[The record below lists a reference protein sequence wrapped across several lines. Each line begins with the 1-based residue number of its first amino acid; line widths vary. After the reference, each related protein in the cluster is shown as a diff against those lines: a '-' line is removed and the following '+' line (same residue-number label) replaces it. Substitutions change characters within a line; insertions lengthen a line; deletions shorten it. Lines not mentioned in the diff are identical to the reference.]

1 MISADV
7 SSLARAAPN
16 PAVTT
21 RMETRDGDSSFD
33 QLLLAVTPDRSSDQS
48 SSRMSDSTSTRSRD
62 VSSTRQSNNDAD
74 AARQADDRRDTRDN
88 IRQDKETA
96 AEAKQVDRKSSET
109 KKSDDKPV
117 DKKTTDNAKSV
128 DEKTE
133 AKSAEDT
140 IQEAIAGAM
149 AAQAAMAAKPP
160 VTQPEITEK
169 TAAAETTTAAIA
181 AQQQA
186 PVIQL
191 PETDSQP
198 LPDELKQTVQ
208 QAKNEVNN
216 FQTAVSTATQDLEN
230 QAEATAAPKA
240 QTTGS
245 TPASTVTGV
254 QNLSAQEPAV
264 KVVQITAQ
272 PEDLVEVDATK
283 ALTSVYASVTAKT
296 ENLVESKTLPM
307 IQKISS
313 EIVELAREQGKSMK
327 IQIQPENMGKIDLR
341 LVSNSDGMRI
351 VMTTE
356 IPATGKLLESH
367 MDQLQRQLADAGVSI
382 SGMSVN
388 SQNAQG
394 QSANSSQNQSSGSSR
409 STIPVFQQESE
420 VVPTTTSRV
429 SVSGLDYRI

>member
-16 PAVTT
+16 PTVSP
-21 RMETRDGDSSFD
+21 RMDTRDGDSSFD
-33 QLLLAVTPDRSSDQS
+33 QLLQAVTPDRSSDQS
-48 SSRMSDSTSTRSRD
+48 SSRMSDSTSTRSREI
-62 VSSTRQSNNDAD
+62 SSTHQSNNDTD
-74 AARQADDRRDTRDN
+74 AVRKSDDRRDTQDN
-88 IRQDKETA
+88 IRKDKETA

-117 DKKTTDNAKSV
+117 DKKTTDDAKSV

-149 AAQAAMAAKPP
+149 AAQAAMAAKPE
-160 VTQPEITEK
+160 TQPEIAEK
-169 TAAAETTTAAIA
+169 NAAAETTTATIA

-198 LPDELKQTVQ
+198 LPDELKQAVQ
-208 QAKNEVNN
+208 QAKSEVNN

-230 QAEATAAPKA
+230 QAQQTTTPVA

-254 QNLSAQEPAV
+254 QNLGAQEPAV

-272 PEDLVEVDATK
+272 PEDMAEVDATK

-341 LVSNSDGMRI
+341 LVTNSDGMRI

-409 STIPVFQQESE
+409 PTIPVFQQESE
-420 VVPTTTSRV
+420 VVPIITSRV
-429 SVSGLDYRI
+429 SASGLDYRI